1 MIVLTNTK
9 KLVNNLLVTNSKI
22 CGKLKIDMNTKIV
35 TLLLF
40 LFCIAKTNAQQ
51 SLSIEEAIK
60 IALENN
66 YEIKI
71 ASNDLKVDQ
80 INNAIGNAGMLPTL
94 TANVVDNNNVQNLSQ
109 IRLDGTE
116 NSLNN
121 AKSNSL
127 TYGVG
132 LSWTVFDGMSMFAR
146 RDQLHELE
154 KLGESELKLS
164 ILTKISDV
172 YTTYY
177 DLVQQ
182 QQQLA
187 ALDSTLVISNQ
198 RLTLAENR
206 FSIGKASKLEVLNAQ
221 VDLNTDKVTLLRQK
235 ELFTNTKI
243 LLNQILARDTKIDF
257 TVTTI
262 FKVDGDLKLN
272 ELTDLAQKQNPQLE
286 AQIINKRVAELQL
299 KQVKA
304 TRYPTIRVN
313 TGYNFTETE
322 SSLGFTTQSSARGL
336 NYGFT
341 ASLNLFDGFAQH
353 RNEKIA
359 HLAIENAKLQIDQQN
374 LNLETQLA
382 TAYQTYLT
390 NLELIELEKNNETIA
405 KQNLAITLDKFHIGT
420 ITTLEFRTAQLNYVN
435 ATVRYTN
442 AQFQAKISEIGLKEL
457 AGKLDY

>member
-1 MIVLTNTK
+1 MKTK
-9 KLVNNLLVTNSKI
+9 NILRSLF
-22 CGKLKIDMNTKIV
+22 
-35 TLLLF
+35 LF
-40 LFCIAKTNAQQ
+40 LFCITKINAQEV
-51 SLSIEEAIK
+51 LTIEDALK

-80 INNAIGNAGMLPTL
+80 TNNTIGNAGMLPKL
-94 TANVVDNNNVQNLSQ
+94 TATLVDNNNIQNLSQ
-109 IRLDGTE
+109 TRSDGTI

-121 AKSNSL
+121 GKSNSL
-127 TYGVG
+127 NYGVG
-132 LSWTVFDGMSMFAR
+132 LDWTIFDGMSMFAKR
-146 RDQLHELE
+146 EQLQELQ
-154 KLGESELKLS
+154 KLGESQLKLS

-172 YTTYY
+172 YATYY

-198 RLTLAENR
+198 RLALAQNR

-221 VDLNTDKVTLLRQK
+221 VDLNTDKVTLLKQK

-243 LLNQILARDTKIDF
+243 LLNQILARNTKIDF

-262 FKVDGDLKLN
+262 FKVDANLKLA
-272 ELTDLAQKQNPQLE
+272 ELSDLAQKQNPQLE

-304 TRYPTIRVN
+304 TRYPTVKIN
-313 TGYNFTETE
+313 SGYNFSETQ

-336 NYGFT
+336 NYGFS

-359 HLAIENAKLQIDQQN
+359 NLAIENAKMQIEQQN

-382 TAYQTYLT
+382 IAYQTYLT
-390 NLELIELEKNNETIA
+390 NLELIELEEKNQAIA
-405 KQNLAITLDKFHIGT
+405 KQNLEITLDKFRIGT

-435 ATVRYTN
+435 AKVRNSN
-442 AQFQAKISEIGLKEL
+442 AQFQAKLSEIALKEL
-457 AGKLDY
+457 AGNINF

>member
-1 MIVLTNTK
+1 
-9 KLVNNLLVTNSKI
+9 
-22 CGKLKIDMNTKIV
+22 MNTKIV
-35 TLLLF
+35 IRSLILF
-40 LFCIAKTNAQQ
+40 LICIVKTNAQGV
-51 SLSIEEAIK
+51 LTIEDALK
-60 IALENN
+60 TALENN
-66 YEIKI
+66 YDIKI
-71 ASNDLKVDQ
+71 AANNLKVNQ
-80 INNAIGNAGMLPTL
+80 TNNTIGNAGMLPTL
-94 TANVVDNNNVQNLSQ
+94 TANVVDNNNIQNLSQ

-121 AKSNSL
+121 AKNNSL
-127 TYGVG
+127 NYGVSLG
-132 LSWTVFDGMSMFAR
+132 WTIFDGMSMFAKR
-146 RDQLHELE
+146 EQFQELQ
-154 KLGESELKLS
+154 KLGESQLKLS
-164 ILTKISDV
+164 ILTKIADV
-172 YTTYY
+172 YATYF

-198 RLTLAENR
+198 RLTLAQNR

-221 VDLNTDKVTLLRQK
+221 VDLNTDKVTLLKQK
-235 ELFTNTKI
+235 ELFANTKI

-257 TVTTI
+257 QVSTI
-262 FKVDGDLKLN
+262 FNVDAHLKLD
-272 ELTDLAQKQNPQLE
+272 ELSNLAQKQNPQLQ

-313 TGYNFTETE
+313 TAYNFSETE
-322 SSLGFTTQSSARGL
+322 SSLGFVTQSSSRGF
-336 NYGFT
+336 NYGLS

-359 HLAIENAKLQIDQQN
+359 NLAIENAKLQIEQQN

-390 NLELIELEKNNETIA
+390 NLELIKLEETNQAIA

-420 ITTLEFRTAQLNYVN
+420 ITTLEFRTAQLNFVN

-442 AQFQAKISEIGLKEL
+442 AQFQAKLSEIALKEL
-457 AGKLDY
+457 AGNMSF

>member
-1 MIVLTNTK
+1 
-9 KLVNNLLVTNSKI
+9 
-22 CGKLKIDMNTKIV
+22 MNTKTVIRS
-35 TLLLF
+35 LILF
-40 LFCIAKTNAQQ
+40 LICIVKTNAQGV
-51 SLSIEEAIK
+51 LTIEDALK
-60 IALENN
+60 TALENN
-66 YEIKI
+66 YDIKI
-71 ASNDLKVDQ
+71 AANNLKVNQ
-80 INNAIGNAGMLPTL
+80 TNNTIGNAGMLPTL
-94 TANVVDNNNVQNLSQ
+94 TANVVDNNNIQNLSQ

-121 AKSNSL
+121 AKNNSL
-127 TYGVG
+127 NYGVSLG
-132 LSWTVFDGMSMFAR
+132 WTIFDGMSMFAKR
-146 RDQLHELE
+146 EQFQELQ
-154 KLGESELKLS
+154 KLGESQLKLS
-164 ILTKISDV
+164 ILTKIADV
-172 YTTYY
+172 YATYF

-198 RLTLAENR
+198 RLTLAQNR

-221 VDLNTDKVTLLRQK
+221 VDLNTDKVTLLKQK
-235 ELFTNTKI
+235 ELFANTKI

-257 TVTTI
+257 QVSTI
-262 FKVDGDLKLN
+262 FNVDAHLKLD
-272 ELTDLAQKQNPQLE
+272 ELSNLAQKQNPQLQ

-313 TGYNFTETE
+313 TAYNFSETE
-322 SSLGFTTQSSARGL
+322 SSLGFVTQSSSRGF
-336 NYGFT
+336 NYGLS

-359 HLAIENAKLQIDQQN
+359 NLAIENAKLQIEQQN

-390 NLELIELEKNNETIA
+390 NLELIKLEETNQAIA

-420 ITTLEFRTAQLNYVN
+420 ITTLEFRTAQLNFVN

-442 AQFQAKISEIGLKEL
+442 AQFQAKLSEIALKEL
-457 AGKLDY
+457 AGNMSF

>member
-1 MIVLTNTK
+1 M
-9 KLVNNLLVTNSKI
+9 KLKNSYQLLV
-22 CGKLKIDMNTKIV
+22 LV
-35 TLLLF
+35 LLSATSLQ
-40 LFCIAKTNAQQ
+40 AQQ
-51 SLSIEEAIK
+51 TLSIEEALK
-60 IALENN
+60 TALENN

-71 ASNDLKVDQ
+71 ASNDLKASQ
-80 INNAIGNAGMLPTL
+80 TNNTIGNAGMLPTL
-94 TANVVDNNNVQNLSQ
+94 TATVTDNNNVQNLSQ

-116 NSLNN
+116 NSLDN

-127 TYGVG
+127 NYGVG
-132 LSWTVFDGMSMFAR
+132 LGWTIFDGMSMFAKKE
-146 RDQLHELE
+146 QLEELQ
-154 KLGESELKLS
+154 KLGESQLKLS
-164 ILTKISDV
+164 ILTKIADV
-172 YTTYY
+172 YATYY

-198 RLTLAENR
+198 RLDLAQNR

-221 VDLNTDKVTLLRQK
+221 VDLNTDKVTLLKQK

-243 LLNQILARDTKIDF
+243 LLNQILARDPKIDF
-257 TVTTI
+257 KVTDV
-262 FKVDGDLKLN
+262 FKVDTELELAELN
-272 ELTDLAQKQNPQLE
+272 NLAQKQNPQLE

-299 KQVKA
+299 KQVKS

-322 SSLGFTTQSSARGL
+322 SSLGFTTQSSAKGF
-336 NYGFT
+336 NYGFS

-359 HLAIENAKLQIDQQN
+359 HLAIDNAKLQIEQQN
-374 LNLETQLA
+374 LNIQTQLA
-382 TAYQTYLT
+382 TAFQTYLT
-390 NLELIELEKNNETIA
+390 NLELIELEKTNQAIA

-420 ITTLEFRTAQLNYVN
+420 ITTLEFRTAQLNFVN
-435 ATVRYTN
+435 ATVRYSD
-442 AQFQAKISEIGLKEL
+442 AQFQAKLSEIALKEL